1 MNGNSWNCHSHD
13 ICNHYTVIDSQ
24 SSQLER
30 LFSLKGTA
38 RSLEDETR
46 NGQRKSNRNPEWW
59 GDLSQEQTQFR
70 QKSRFESVPRDTLEF
85 KSNQNLNSTLYR
97 EIPRNLS
104 FSILTG

>member
-46 NGQRKSNRNPEWW
+46 NGQRNANGNPEW
-59 GDLSQEQTQFR
+59 GKDFHR
-70 QKSRFESVPRDTLEF
+70 A
-85 KSNQNLNSTLYR
+85 NLNLDLNLYH
-97 EIPRNLS
+97 EI
-104 FSILTG
+104 